1 MFDERNRL
9 LSNYT
14 LSLFCKIDVLPESV
28 TIPECRLSDDLLLLE
43 SQTFT
48 DAIISSGGK
57 ELRADKVVLATRSPM
72 FAAVFKCNVEE
83 KQKTE

>member
-1 MFDERNRL
+1 MFGERNGL
-9 LSNYT
+9 LSNDT
-14 LSLFCKIDVLPESV
+14 LSLFYKIDVLPESV
-28 TIPECRLSDDLLLLE
+28 TIPECRLSDDLLLFE

-48 DAIISSGGK
+48 DVIIISAGGK

-72 FAAVFKCNVEE
+72 FKCNVKE